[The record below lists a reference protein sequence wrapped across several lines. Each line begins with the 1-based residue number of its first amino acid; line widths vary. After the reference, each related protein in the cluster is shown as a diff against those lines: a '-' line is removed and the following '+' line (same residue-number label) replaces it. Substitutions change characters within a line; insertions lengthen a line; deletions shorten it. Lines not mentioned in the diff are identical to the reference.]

1 MMKKLFAAVIA
12 ALGLT
17 AATSIHPAG
26 AAEKLEIGYM
36 PILPVSQVFVALEE
50 GWLKD
55 AGIDAKLIQF
65 QNGPAMVQALLAG
78 QLDVAHFGIGPA
90 MVARGKGVDLKVVA
104 SSTVEQIS
112 IVGLPK
118 LVAAFDGGD
127 KAGAFARFQAENG
140 RKPVISTFPIGSVP
154 EVVLSYWVEKQ
165 LGLPKDSIDVIYQ
178 GAAQVQQA
186 LLTGAVDGAAIL
198 EPVVTLTLAKVE
210 GSKVVASGNEL
221 FPGQPGAVLAVR
233 EALIKRAPHLVQAM
247 VDAHVRATDK
257 LRNDPEGSAAAV
269 GKYVGGGRIPEP
281 VVLQAL
287 KNSQATFVADPDY
300 IIPGTKRMNDFQE
313 AQGTLEQKADLDA
326 LFDVSFYKALS
337 KKSTN

>member
-1 MMKKLFAAVIA
+1 
-12 ALGLT
+12 
-17 AATSIHPAG
+17 
-26 AAEKLEIGYM
+26 M

-55 AGIDAKLIQF
+55 AGIEPKLIQF

-112 IVGLPK
+112 IIALPK
-118 LVAAFDGGD
+118 LVEAFEGED
-127 KAGAFARFQAENG
+127 KAGAFARFTAKNG
-140 RKPVISTFPIGSVP
+140 RKPVISTFPTGSVP
-154 EVVLSYWVEKQ
+154 QIVLAYWIEKQ
-165 LGLPKDSIDVIYQ
+165 LGLPKDSIDVVYQ

-198 EPVVTLTLAKVE
+198 EPIVTLTLAKVE
-210 GSKVVASGNEL
+210 GSKVVASGSEL

-233 EALIKRAPHLVQAM
+233 EALIERAPQLVQAM
-247 VDAHVRATDK
+247 VNAHVRATEK
-257 LRNDPEGSAAAV
+257 LRTDPAGSAAAV
-269 GKYVGGGRIPEP
+269 GKYVGGGRMPEA
-281 VVLQAL
+281 VVLKAL
-287 KNSQATFVADPDY
+287 QSSQAAFVADPDY
-300 IIPGTKRMNDFQE
+300 IVPGTKRMHDFQE
-313 AQGTLEQKADLDA
+313 EQGSLKAKVDLDA
-326 LFDVSFYKALS
+326 LFDTSFYKAVP